1 MYAIAD
7 KLKYVDGR
15 FPLEC
20 IFINVHLYLV
30 SIEIIK
36 HFVEP
41 YNK

>member
-7 KLKYVDGR
+7 ELKYVDGR

-20 IFINVHLYLV
+20 IFIHLYIV